1 MNTAIVFASPH
12 HGNTKKLLDAI
23 ASAFPEVTLI
33 DAIRT
38 PEPDLSGNDAVGF
51 ASGIYYSKLHKS
63 VLRVAQERLPQGVP
77 VFFLYTCGMRR
88 AGYTKAVADAAAAH
102 GARVLGEYGAL
113 GYNTYGLLRLIGGMG
128 KGHPDSAETDGAVAF
143 YRGVRDGLRV

>member
-63 VLRVAQERLPQGVP
+63 VLRVAQGRLPQGVP
-77 VFFLYTCGMRR
+77 AFFLYTCGMRR

-102 GARVLGEYGAL
+102 GALGH
-113 GYNTYGLLRLIGGMG
+113 NTYGPLRLVGGMG

-143 YRGVRDGLRV
+143 YRSVRDGLRV